1 MEASRHEDPPQE
13 QGEISILDYARLHG
27 LAKDYT
33 SSRAIDER
41 YLPSPPSDL
50 LGSFVNDTDLPELHL
65 PEPVAIEEK
74 WSLDNQG
81 AGFLMGVLSFANES
95 IASDYPNNRYQWR
108 ESKMD
113 SPLLSTDPSLDMA
126 VLLRRRQNELTPIV
140 GGLEVEDTQ
149 ESERDMAALQWPT
162 HDLDLL
168 PGIIRA
174 LESEKLVVTA
184 GTVHYLRSVTAVK
197 QDESDDELPDPNA
210 IQNHWE
216 VRSHYVS

>member
-1 MEASRHEDPPQE
+1 M
-13 QGEISILDYARLHG
+13 
-27 LAKDYT
+27 
-33 SSRAIDER
+33 
-41 YLPSPPSDL
+41 
-50 LGSFVNDTDLPELHL
+50 
-65 PEPVAIEEK
+65 
-74 WSLDNQG
+74 
-81 AGFLMGVLSFANES
+81 
-95 IASDYPNNRYQWR
+95 
-108 ESKMD
+108 
-113 SPLLSTDPSLDMA
+113 LSTDPSLDMA

-140 GGLEVEDTQ
+140 RGLEVEDTQ
-149 ESERDMAALQWPT
+149 ESEHDMAALQWPT

-210 IQNHWE
+210 FQNRLE